1 MDAEGAYGARAYRAT
16 HSSMLLHAC
25 GMITCG
31 ESLAPGQPMECPSEN
46 VAIRR
51 VEALSRVTG
60 NIGAVAF
67 KRTGY
72 PSTGDFKPAE
82 IIKTFGEV
90 PDDLSEL

>member
-1 MDAEGAYGARAYRAT
+1 
-16 HSSMLLHAC
+16 MLVTYFVALSF
-25 GMITCG
+25 TRPRLDD

-51 VEALSRVTG
+51 AEALSRVTG